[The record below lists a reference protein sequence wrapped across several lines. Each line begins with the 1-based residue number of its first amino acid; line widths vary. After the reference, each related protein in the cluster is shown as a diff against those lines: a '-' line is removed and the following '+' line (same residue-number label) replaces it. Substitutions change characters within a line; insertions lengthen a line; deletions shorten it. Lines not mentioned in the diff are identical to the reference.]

1 MKAFKISAA
10 AVLALAVASCGDDA
24 ASGGG
29 NAVAAE
35 NFQVEQIAAP
45 NGGDWS
51 QTISA
56 TPAGGFLMG
65 NPDAKVKLVEY
76 GSMTCGHCA
85 TFAEEGA
92 PKLIE
97 KYVKSGQVSFEF
109 RNFVR
114 DGADMAAALIARC
127 NGKDAFFPLTEQLF
141 AAQRDWLEGLS
152 KMTPEQQQQLNA
164 LPPAE
169 STAALAQAAGL
180 VDFARVR
187 GIPAGKAH
195 ACVADQAQVQRLVEI
210 NQTAVREHQVSGT
223 PAFLIND
230 RLIQP
235 TEWKGVEPAIQQAL
249 K

>member
-1 MKAFKISAA
+1 MKALKLGAA
-10 AVLALAVASCGDDA
+10 AVLALAIAGCGDDA

-45 NGGDWS
+45 NGGDWA
-51 QTISA
+51 QTVTA

-85 TFAEEGA
+85 TFSEEGA

-114 DGADMAAALIARC
+114 DGADMAAALVSEL
-127 NGKDAFFPLTEQLF
+127 K
-141 AAQRDWLEGLS
+141 
-152 KMTPEQQQQLNA
+152 A
-164 LPPAE
+164 LD
-169 STAALAQAAGL
+169 G
-180 VDFARVR
+180 
-187 GIPAGKAH
+187 GH
-195 ACVADQAQVQRLVEI
+195 
-210 NQTAVREHQVSGT
+210 
-223 PAFLIND
+223 
-230 RLIQP
+230 
-235 TEWKGVEPAIQQAL
+235 
-249 K
+249 